1 MSVDPQDV
9 PQSPEP
15 AVPPASADDTQA
27 PAPEHAIP
35 HEPRLSRRA
44 AWLAMGSVVLALLLV
59 WLAPGLNDEHIDPAD
74 AALVGRPAP
83 LGFTLKDMNGV
94 DVKLE
99 SFRGKVILLNFWAT
113 WCGPCV
119 TEIPWLVHLQKTYK
133 DDVVVLGVSIDDTAE
148 DLKPYARKMAM
159 NYPVLVG
166 VERQDLQDAYG
177 PLFGIPV
184 SVFVDR
190 NGTIARR
197 HSGIASQEQMEDWI
211 KQLL

>member
-1 MSVDPQDV
+1 MK
-9 PQSPEP
+9 
-15 AVPPASADDTQA
+15 
-27 PAPEHAIP
+27 I
-35 HEPRLSRRA
+35 RA
-44 AWLAMGSVVLALLLV
+44 TAK
-59 WLAPGLNDEHIDPAD
+59 
-74 AALVGRPAP
+74 GR
-83 LGFTLKDMNGV
+83 
-94 DVKLE
+94 
-99 SFRGKVILLNFWAT
+99 I
-113 WCGPCV
+113 
-119 TEIPWLVHLQKTYK
+119 
-133 DDVVVLGVSIDDTAE
+133 LGVSIDDTAE

>member
-119 TEIPWLVHLQKTYK
+119 TEIPWRAPGPAGRVRPAFRHPCLGLRRSQRHDRAPPLGYCQPGADGGLDQATA
-133 DDVVVLGVSIDDTAE
+133 VV
-148 DLKPYARKMAM
+148 
-159 NYPVLVG
+159 
-166 VERQDLQDAYG
+166 
-177 PLFGIPV
+177 
-184 SVFVDR
+184 
-190 NGTIARR
+190 
-197 HSGIASQEQMEDWI
+197 
-211 KQLL
+211 